1 MVKPEFPRT
10 IYDSMKPPPPPPIR
24 VNVSFDPANPGE
36 VAAQVAAARKAVVQ
50 AAERAA
56 RAHVEQAWLEAEKS
70 ALELLRFELGAA
82 GCALRR
88 AGLHLVA
95 AFGAAMVRARGR
107 R

>member
-1 MVKPEFPRT
+1 MVRPEFPRT
-10 IYDSMKPPPPPPIR
+10 IYDSMKPPRVRELPLKPMAPRAFTVGSKEWEPSPP
-24 VNVSFDPANPGE
+24 AG
-36 VAAQVAAARKAVVQ
+36 
-50 AAERAA
+50 AAERAV
-56 RAHVEQAWLEAEKS
+56 RAHVEQAWLEAEMS

-107 R
+107 